1 MGNLIFSDM
10 FPQSDEWRRLD
21 NMCGSIIYVGT
32 STSTCFRKRLRLR
45 KWHFKGK
52 KSVDL
57 FPRTNA
63 AIRRIF
69 DINLEQSSHVEAVAL
84 ITKI

>member
-10 FPQSDEWRRLD
+10 FPQSDDWIRLD
-21 NMCGSIIYVGT
+21 NMYGSIIYVGT
-32 STSTCFRKRLRLR
+32 STSNCFRKRSRLR
-45 KWHFKGK
+45 KWHFRGK

-57 FPRTNA
+57 FPRTNG

-69 DINLEQSSHVEAVAL
+69 DINLEQLSHVEAVTL